1 MLEGVNL
8 EDKETVATVTNVIKA
23 VLDGVKVL
31 MFNRTLSGLV
41 LQSIDVSVSSPPI
54 FQLYLA
60 MGFVLS

>member
-8 EDKETVATVTNVIKA
+8 EDKEIVTTVTNVIKA

-41 LQSIDVSVSSPPI
+41 LQSVDFTIYSPPI

-60 MGFVLS
+60 KG

>member
-8 EDKETVATVTNVIKA
+8 EDKEIVATVTTVIKA

-41 LQSIDVSVSSPPI
+41 LQSVDISIYSPPI